1 MFEFGAITRNIWFLI
16 RGAEMTLL
24 VSFSALALGTGIGL
38 VIALLRLS
46 HLQSLRIAGM
56 LYVDILRSTPFLVQ
70 LMWIFFALPI
80 VTGITLSPFAAGVLG
95 LSLYAGAY
103 LSEVYRSGIL
113 AIPQGQWDASR
124 ALGMTV
130 SQLLR
135 RIILPQAL
143 MRVLPPL
150 ASLSIS
156 ILKESSLV
164 SAVSLEELMFRGQ
177 SIGALTLR
185 PVEAFTVIAL
195 IYFVITYPFALV
207 ANALHRKYLT

>member
-1 MFEFGAITRNIWFLI
+1 MFEFGAILTNVGFLI
-16 RGAEMTLL
+16 KGAELTLL

-38 VIALLRLS
+38 AIALLRLS
-46 HLQSLRIAGM
+46 KTRSVRIVGT

-80 VTGITLSPFAAGVLG
+80 LTGITLSPFTAGVLG
-95 LSLYAGAY
+95 LAFYAGAY
-103 LSEVYRSGIL
+103 LSEVYRSGIR

-124 ALGMTV
+124 ALGMGPVQT
-130 SQLLR
+130 LR

-143 MRVLPPL
+143 RRVLPPL
-150 ASLSIS
+150 ASLWIS
-156 ILKESSLV
+156 LLKESSLV

-177 SIGALTLR
+177 SLGALTLR
-185 PVEAFTVIAL
+185 PVEAFTVTAL
-195 IYFVITYPFALV
+195 IYFVMTYPFALV